1 MNGPGAAALAAC
13 ALLLPAAAA
22 WGQAPS
28 AVSPFVEEKI
38 VHDDNVFRLS
48 DSADSNALIGSS
60 SKADTYRVTSFGL
73 NLDLPVSRQRLVASL
88 AVNDSRYHRFGAL
101 DYTGHD
107 LRTAWLWQAGSSASG
122 QLGYSDSS
130 TLASFANILGTA
142 PDHLRLRQGFFN
154 GAYLVT
160 PSWRIQAGANRLEQ
174 RNSDPARQVNDADIV
189 DGEVALSYVTP
200 ARSSLGLSTRAERGS
215 FPEQQPIAGT
225 FVDNE
230 YRQYRIG
237 LVAEWPVT
245 AASRLGGRIDRVSRR
260 YDQLPQR
267 DFEGTT
273 GRLQYD
279 WKPTGKLGLAAIAQ
293 RDISP
298 FEYVRSSFVL
308 VKGLTLRPTYSVTPK
323 VDIAAALDFVTRDYL
338 GDPSV
343 ALGVAQERR
352 DRVRA
357 ASAGLAYRPLRTV
370 TLQLSALREKRSSN
384 IAFGDY
390 VANVVSLSVRF
401 AF

>member
-1 MNGPGAAALAAC
+1 MNGPGAVALAAC
-13 ALLLPAAAA
+13 ALLPPAAA

-48 DSADSNALIGSS
+48 DSVDSSALIGSS

-107 LRTAWLWQAGSSASG
+107 LRAAWLWQAGSSASG

-189 DGEVALSYVTP
+189 DGEVALGYVTP
-200 ARSSLGLSTRAERGS
+200 AGSSLGLSTRAESGS
-215 FPEQQPIAGT
+215 FAEQQPVAGT
-225 FVDNE
+225 PVDNA

-245 AASRLGGRIDRVSRR
+245 AASRLGGRIDRVGRR

-267 DFEGTT
+267 DFDGTT

-279 WKPTGKLGLAAIAQ
+279 WKATGKLGLTAIAQ

-308 VKGLTLRPTYSVTPK
+308 VKGLTLRPTYSATSK
-323 VDIAAALDFVTRDYL
+323 VDIAAALDFVTRDFL

-343 ALGVAQERR
+343 ALGVAPARR
-352 DRVRA
+352 DRVR
-357 ASAGLAYRPLRTV
+357 STGVLVSYRPLKIV
-370 TLQLSALREKRSSN
+370 TLQVSALHETRSSN
-384 IAFGDY
+384 VAFGDY
-390 VANVVSLSVRF
+390 VASVVSLSVRL